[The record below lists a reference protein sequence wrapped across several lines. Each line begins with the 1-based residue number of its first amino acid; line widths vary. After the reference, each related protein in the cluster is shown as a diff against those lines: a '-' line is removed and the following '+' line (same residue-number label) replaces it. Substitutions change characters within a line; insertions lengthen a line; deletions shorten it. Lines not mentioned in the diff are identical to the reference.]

1 MPKNV
6 IFDPKNGLKITKKHG
21 KRVENVL
28 MGQKY
33 IKPGQNGSKWANTDQ
48 KGVEMDQTGPKN
60 VM

>member
-21 KRVENVL
+21 KRFENVL

-33 IKPGQNGSKWANTDQ
+33 IKPGQNGSKWQTPTKKGLKWTKQGQ
-48 KGVEMDQTGPKN
+48 KT
-60 VM
+60 